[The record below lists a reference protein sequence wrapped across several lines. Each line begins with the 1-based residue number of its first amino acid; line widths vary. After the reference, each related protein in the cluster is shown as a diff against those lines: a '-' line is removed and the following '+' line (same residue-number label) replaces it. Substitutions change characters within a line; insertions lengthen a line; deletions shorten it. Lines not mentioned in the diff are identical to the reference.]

1 MLNLCTLCKLE
12 LISRKLDFKTNASLV
27 PLFFQVILGLFT
39 FLFVHL
45 SHLSHIS
52 LSGEHD
58 RLHTIIC
65 FGNLAAEKSITLLS
79 KQFTKLHTHLDKL
92 STFFVPGRKKNY
104 IQFAIQDEKYQRNV
118 FDVIPK
124 QFSPLL
130 FHKLLTICVTPEHL
144 LILSTSKQHIL
155 IGLPL
160 IKIFF

>member
-1 MLNLCTLCKLE
+1 MGKTLTGFLLLFLRPVKTSICQSIVLARSSLIMFSRPLSLCLSHSPWKQLRNQVSCMLNLCTLCKLE

-27 PLFFQVILGLFT
+27 PLFFPCYSLFT

-79 KQFTKLHTHLDKL
+79 K
-92 STFFVPGRKKNY
+92 
-104 IQFAIQDEKYQRNV
+104 
-118 FDVIPK
+118 
-124 QFSPLL
+124 
-130 FHKLLTICVTPEHL
+130 
-144 LILSTSKQHIL
+144 
-155 IGLPL
+155 
-160 IKIFF
+160 